1 MLAAFWGQRGRID
14 GFRAIGWKPF
24 LDIQGGY
31 LTRVPLSRQ
40 RIFLGNWKSNVNEF
54 GNDLTSCISDEY
66 CISRISR
73 PPKCTWICE
82 ELASKTNV
90 CYS

>member
-31 LTRVPLSRQ
+31 LTCIPLSRQ
-40 RIFLGNWKSNVNEF
+40 RVFLGNWKSNVNEF
-54 GNDLTSCISDEY
+54 GNEPHAFQMDITSLVPSHFKATKVYMDL
-66 CISRISR
+66 
-73 PPKCTWICE
+73 
-82 ELASKTNV
+82 
-90 CYS
+90 